1 MLQEMVKSF
10 EHSTQRMK
18 YDYNSPR
25 VSKLAHQSG
34 TSSDRWGCGLA
45 GRQTYSAGNF
55 HLLHS
60 HLEGALNKKNKALEA
75 SL

>member
-1 MLQEMVKSF
+1 MLQEIVKSF

-34 TSSDRWGCGLA
+34 TSSGVWGCGLA
-45 GRQTYSAGNF
+45 GRKHT
-55 HLLHS
+55 LLGTS
-60 HLEGALNKKNKALEA
+60 TCSIAILKVPLIKIKP
-75 SL
+75 